1 MNEFKVYYEDTDA
14 SGRVYHANYLKYLER
29 GRSNLIY
36 QSKYNHQELLKK
48 FNIIFV
54 VKNLSINYL
63 SPAFFEDILEVQTSL
78 NQLSRVKLNFNQ
90 KIFRNTEL
98 LVDAEVIV
106 IPVNVGGKIIR
117 LNEELFSF
125 FIKFFFQFL
134 QLGKI
139 QLYLF
144 L

>member
-1 MNEFKVYYEDTDA
+1 MDKFRVYYEDTDA

-54 VKNLSINYL
+54 VKNLNINYL
-63 SPAFFEDILEVQTSL
+63 RPAFFEDILEVQTSL

-90 KIFRNTEL
+90 KILRHTEL
-98 LVDAEVIV
+98 LVDAEVMV
-106 IPVNVGGKIIR
+106 IPVNIEGKIIR

-125 FIKFFFQFL
+125 LKTIS
-134 QLGKI
+134 
-139 QLYLF
+139 
-144 L
+144 

>member
-1 MNEFKVYYEDTDA
+1 MDNFRVYYEDTDA

-54 VKNLSINYL
+54 VKNLNINYL
-63 SPAFFEDILEVQTSL
+63 RPAFFEDILEVQTSI

-106 IPVNVGGKIIR
+106 IPVSIEGKIIR
-117 LNEELFSF
+117 LNEELYSF
-125 FIKFFFQFL
+125 LKTIS
-134 QLGKI
+134 
-139 QLYLF
+139 
-144 L
+144 

>member
-1 MNEFKVYYEDTDA
+1 MDKFRVYYEDTDA

-54 VKNLSINYL
+54 VKKLNINYL
-63 SPAFFEDILEVQTSL
+63 RPAFFEDILEVQTSI

-106 IPVNVGGKIIR
+106 IPVNIEGKIIR

-125 FIKFFFQFL
+125 LKTIS
-134 QLGKI
+134 
-139 QLYLF
+139 
-144 L
+144 

>member
-1 MNEFKVYYEDTDA
+1 MNKIRVYYEDTDA

-54 VKNLSINYL
+54 VKSLNINYL
-63 SPAFFEDILEVQTSL
+63 KPALFEDIIEVQTSL
-78 NQLSRVKLNFNQ
+78 NLLSRVKLNFNQ
-90 KIFRNTEL
+90 KIIKNNEL

-106 IPVNVGGKIIR
+106 IPINTKGKIIK
-117 LNEELFSF
+117 LNEELYSF
-125 FIKFFFQFL
+125 LKTIS
-134 QLGKI
+134 
-139 QLYLF
+139 
-144 L
+144 

>member
-1 MNEFKVYYEDTDA
+1 MEKFRVYYEDTDA

-54 VKNLSINYL
+54 VKNLNINYL
-63 SPAFFEDILEVQTSL
+63 RPAFFEDILEVQTSI

-90 KIFRNTEL
+90 KVYRNTEL

-106 IPVNVGGKIIR
+106 IPVNIEGKIIR

-125 FIKFFFQFL
+125 LKTIS
-134 QLGKI
+134 
-139 QLYLF
+139 
-144 L
+144 

>member
-1 MNEFKVYYEDTDA
+1 MDKFRVYYEDTDA

-48 FNIIFV
+48 FDIIFV
-54 VKNLSINYL
+54 VKNLNINYL
-63 SPAFFEDILEVQTSL
+63 RPAFFEDILEVQTSI

-106 IPVNVGGKIIR
+106 IPVNIEGKIIR

-125 FIKFFFQFL
+125 LKTIS
-134 QLGKI
+134 
-139 QLYLF
+139 
-144 L
+144 

>member
-1 MNEFKVYYEDTDA
+1 MDKFRVYYEDTDA

-54 VKNLSINYL
+54 VKNLNINYL
-63 SPAFFEDILEVQTSL
+63 RPAFFEDLIEVKTSI

-106 IPVNVGGKIIR
+106 IPVNIEGKIIR
-117 LNEELFSF
+117 LNEEFFSF
-125 FIKFFFQFL
+125 LKTIS
-134 QLGKI
+134 
-139 QLYLF
+139 
-144 L
+144 

>member
-1 MNEFKVYYEDTDA
+1 MDKFRVYYEDTDA

-36 QSKYNHQELLKK
+36 QSNYNHQELLKK

-106 IPVNVGGKIIR
+106 IPVNIEGKIIR

-125 FIKFFFQFL
+125 LKTIS
-134 QLGKI
+134 
-139 QLYLF
+139 
-144 L
+144 

>member
-1 MNEFKVYYEDTDA
+1 MDKFRVYYEDTDA

-54 VKNLSINYL
+54 VKNLNINYL
-63 SPAFFEDILEVQTSL
+63 RPAFFEDILEVQTSL

-90 KIFRNTEL
+90 KILRHTEL
-98 LVDAEVIV
+98 PVDAEVIV
-106 IPVNVGGKIIR
+106 IPVNMEGKIIR
-117 LNEELFSF
+117 LNEEFFSF
-125 FIKFFFQFL
+125 LKTIS
-134 QLGKI
+134 
-139 QLYLF
+139 
-144 L
+144 

>member
-1 MNEFKVYYEDTDA
+1 MNKIRVYYEDTDA

-54 VKNLSINYL
+54 VKSLNINYL
-63 SPAFFEDILEVQTSL
+63 KPAFFEDIIEVQTSL
-78 NQLSRVKLNFNQ
+78 NLLSRVKLNFNQ
-90 KIFRNTEL
+90 KIIRNNEL

-106 IPVNVGGKIIR
+106 IPINTSGKIIK
-117 LNEELFSF
+117 LNEELYSF
-125 FIKFFFQFL
+125 LNTIS
-134 QLGKI
+134 
-139 QLYLF
+139 
-144 L
+144 

>member
-1 MNEFKVYYEDTDA
+1 MDKFRVYYEDTDA

-36 QSKYNHQELLKK
+36 QSNYNHQELIKK

-54 VKNLSINYL
+54 VKNLNINYL
-63 SPAFFEDILEVQTSL
+63 RPAFFEDILEVQTSI

-106 IPVNVGGKIIR
+106 IPVNIEGKIIR

-125 FIKFFFQFL
+125 LKTIS
-134 QLGKI
+134 
-139 QLYLF
+139 
-144 L
+144 

>member
-1 MNEFKVYYEDTDA
+1 MDKFRVYYEDTDA

-54 VKNLSINYL
+54 VKNLNINYL
-63 SPAFFEDILEVQTSL
+63 KPAFFEDILEVQTSL

-106 IPVNVGGKIIR
+106 IPVNIEGKIIR

-125 FIKFFFQFL
+125 LKTIS
-134 QLGKI
+134 
-139 QLYLF
+139 
-144 L
+144 

>member
-1 MNEFKVYYEDTDA
+1 MDKFRVYYEDTDA

-54 VKNLSINYL
+54 VKNLNINYL
-63 SPAFFEDILEVQTSL
+63 RPAFFEDILEVQTSI

-90 KIFRNTEL
+90 KILRHGEL
-98 LVDAEVIV
+98 LVDAEVMV
-106 IPVNVGGKIIR
+106 IPVNTEGKILR
-117 LNEELFSF
+117 LDEELFC
-125 FIKFFFQFL
+125 FL
-134 QLGKI
+134 KTI
-139 QLYLF
+139 S
-144 L
+144 